1 MGGYLTQLCL
11 KAGCGWQLTNIFLL
25 AGLYEYHRRT
35 VGTYIFSYFKIF
47 RTGDYVHLPA
57 IWSNTCGIVNILIR
71 FCRSPTKFCL
81 IIMMHD
87 QLWFN
92 SYMWR
97 KEQDT
102 QTNQQTHT
110 HTSSSMHEM
119 CLLTQYIE
127 KFLKYSFIL
136 AKCFMIVEIF
146 TLVSLAIVISR
157 IIWFMIGRQLSES
170 LWEIKT

>member
-1 MGGYLTQLCL
+1 MYYISILGGMGQDPFLVFFRNRVTSREFGMKGDKGLLWE
-11 KAGCGWQLTNIFLL
+11 GC
-25 AGLYEYHRRT
+25 
-35 VGTYIFSYFKIF
+35 K
-47 RTGDYVHLPA
+47 
-57 IWSNTCGIVNILIR
+57 TC
-71 FCRSPTKFCL
+71 FFPPTKFCL

-119 CLLTQYIE
+119 CLLPQYIE

-157 IIWFMIGRQLSES
+157 IIWFMISRQLSES
-170 LWEIKT
+170 LWEIKNVW